1 MDDKNKFYAPKERR
15 SVMLRSCSILFCAG
29 TVVLWIFYEKYGIE
43 KGDMMIMSGIALLLL
58 TFLMQNRRAEK
69 QLKISDRELMKM
81 REQCGKD
88 DYNTDIYFKS

>member
-29 TVVLWIFYEKYGIE
+29 TLILWFFHDRYGIE
-43 KGDMMIMSGIALLLL
+43 KGDMLIMSGIALLLL
-58 TFLMQNRRAEK
+58 TMLLQNRHTEK
-69 QLKISDRELMKM
+69 KLKASDKELLKM

-88 DYNTDIYFKS
+88 DYNTDIYFKN